1 VPAAPEQHQEQYQD
15 RHQGPRVTLR
25 VTLANFLRGDYARG
39 FFSRIFSQTLAVII
53 LIEAIFLAE
62 HFTWVFRDAV
72 RHEADLSGIAL
83 ILACTS
89 TEIFDLALAVALLM
103 AAYLALLRMRESR
116 ELLVL
121 FASGLGPYQLG
132 ALILIVALAGQVV
145 GTIGSGLADPLSRYA
160 QRSILFSS
168 ELRSLKKGV
177 AKNEFYYFPSYVAYA
192 MDHVVGGAAP
202 PRAPNNLSGE
212 IPVIDASG
220 IGKAPGGGSA
230 GGSGGGKDRTLFVYQ
245 QVGPQSSRVVTAA
258 QARLDGPDRNG
269 RIVLNLNDFTSHTFA
284 DAHPMAGADAAVR
297 TDPLKCP
304 DCAKVLQRAPP
315 AGMPPVT
322 MHVRDMSQLMMVDQL
337 LPFTDR
343 SSNTV
348 EQTIFEQLFAPD
360 NRTPESRAA
369 QMKLLGERLSR
380 SLLAFLAPLMALLGV
395 ALTNR
400 LTNWFALPLSCLL
413 LMSVNLLCESVITSI
428 APLSVAGA
436 LLPVFLLYAAVSYA
450 VFTVIVWRHNDF
462 VRPQLARS

>member
-1 VPAAPEQHQEQYQD
+1 MTVPAPEAASA
-15 RHQGPRVTLR
+15 GPRVTLR
-25 VTLANFLRGDYARG
+25 NFLRGDYARG
-39 FFSRIFSQTLAVII
+39 FFVRIASQAAAVIV

-72 RHEADLSGIAL
+72 RHEADLSGIGL

-89 TEIFDLALAVALLM
+89 TEIFDLALAVAILM
-103 AAYLALLRMRESR
+103 AGYLTLLRMRESR

-145 GTIGSGLADPLSRYA
+145 GVIGSGLADPMSRYA

-192 MDHVVGGAAP
+192 MDHVVDGAPP
-202 PRAPNNLSGE
+202 PRAPNKLPNNSSADA
-212 IPVIDASG
+212 PVIDASG
-220 IGKAPGGGSA
+220 GADKTPIE
-230 GGSGGGKDRTLFVYQ
+230 GKDRTLFVYQ
-245 QVGPQSSRVVTAA
+245 QVGPQTSRVVTAA
-258 QARLDGPDRNG
+258 QARLDGPDRSG

-284 DAHPMAGADAAVR
+284 DAHPMANAATTGGDGAVR
-297 TDPLKCP
+297 ADPLTCG
-304 DCAKVLQRAPP
+304 DCAKVLQQAAPDL
-315 AGMPPVT
+315 PPVT

-343 SSNTV
+343 SSNTA

-360 NRTPESRAA
+360 NRNPEARAA
-369 QMKLLGERLSR
+369 QMKLLAERLSR
-380 SLLAFLAPLMALLGV
+380 SLLSFLAPLMALLGV

-413 LMSVNLLCESVITSI
+413 LMAVNLLCEWVITTI
-428 APLSVAGA
+428 APASVAGA
-436 LLPVFLLYAAVSYA
+436 LLPVFLLYAAVVYA
-450 VFTVIVWRHNDF
+450 VFTSIVWRHNDF

>member
-1 VPAAPEQHQEQYQD
+1 MTASAVDSVPAQGPNQHQD
-15 RHQGPRVTLR
+15 RPRGLR

-39 FFSRIFSQTLAVII
+39 FFARIFSQTLAVII

-72 RHEADLSGIAL
+72 RHEADLSGIGL

-132 ALILIVALAGQVV
+132 ALILVVALGGQVV
-145 GTIGSGLADPLSRYA
+145 STIGSGLADPMSRYA

-202 PRAPNNLSGE
+202 PRAQNNLSGE

-220 IGKAPGGGSA
+220 AANKTPAPGPQA
-230 GGSGGGKDRTLFVYQ
+230 GKDRTLFVYQ
-245 QVGPQSSRVVTAA
+245 QVGPQTSRVVTAA
-258 QARLDGPDRNG
+258 QARLDGPDRSG
-269 RIVLNLNDFTSHTFA
+269 RVVLNLNDFTSHTFA
-284 DAHPMAGADAAVR
+284 DAHPMAGVDGVVR
-297 TDPLKCP
+297 ADPLKCK
-304 DCAKVLQRAPP
+304 DCGDVLQQGAP
-315 AGMPPVT
+315 GDLPPVT
-322 MHVRDMSQLMMVDQL
+322 MKVRDMSQLMMVDQL

-343 SSNTV
+343 SSNTA
-348 EQTIFEQLFAPD
+348 EQTIFEQLFVPD
-360 NRTPESRAA
+360 NRNTEARAA
-369 QMKLLGERLSR
+369 QMKLLAERFSR
-380 SLLAFLAPLMALLGV
+380 SLLSFLAPLMALLGV

-413 LMSVNLLCESVITSI
+413 LMSVNLFCEWVINSA
-428 APLSVAGA
+428 APLSVTAA
-436 LLPVFLLYAAVSYA
+436 LLPVFLLYAAVVYA
-450 VFTVIVWRHNDF
+450 VFTLIVWRHNDF